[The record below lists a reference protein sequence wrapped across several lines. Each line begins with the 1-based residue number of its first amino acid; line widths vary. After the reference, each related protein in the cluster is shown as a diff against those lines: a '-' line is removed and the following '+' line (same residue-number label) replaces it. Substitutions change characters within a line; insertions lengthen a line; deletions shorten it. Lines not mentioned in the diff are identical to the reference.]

1 MPLSSSDLAHGG
13 RLRAAAHDF
22 RIPLQHWLDLSTGI
36 NPQGWPV
43 PPLPAE
49 VWRRLP
55 EDDDGLAMASLAYFG
70 GQRVLPLAGSQ
81 AAIQI
86 LPQLF
91 TRAKSGGVQLVD
103 SRFPSPL
110 TPLPERER
118 GTSRAYGGLRIGI
131 LSPCYAEHFKAWHGA
146 GHRVELIDYADAEQ
160 AVERVDVLLLSN
172 PNNPTGRLLPPA
184 TLLAWHARLAARGGL
199 LVVDEAFIDAT
210 PEASVLA
217 AASEPGLI
225 VLRSLGKF
233 WGLAG
238 IRCGFV
244 AAENAILD
252 QLTERLG
259 PWTVSG
265 PARWVAQRAL
275 ADRAWREATAPALH
289 TASERLAALLAAH
302 GLPSPSG
309 CALFRWVPTPLA
321 HALFI
326 AFAQHAVL
334 TREHDGGLRIGLP
347 GSEAEWAK
355 LASVLAEVMR

>member
-43 PPLPAE
+43 PALPAE

-55 EDDDGLAMASLAYFG
+55 EEDDGLAMASLAYFG

-91 TRAKSGGVQLVD
+91 TPRRV
-103 SRFPSPL
+103 
-110 TPLPERER
+110 
-118 GTSRAYGGLRIGI
+118 GI

-146 GHRVELIDYADAEQ
+146 GHQVELIDYADAAQ
-160 AVERVDVLLLSN
+160 AVERVDVLLLTN

-184 TLLAWHARLAARGGL
+184 TLLDWHARLAARGGL

-210 PEASVLA
+210 PEASVLK
-217 AASEPGLI
+217 AASESGLI

-252 QLTERLG
+252 QLAERLG

-289 TASERLAALLAAH
+289 AASERLAALLAAH
-302 GLPSPSG
+302 GLASPSG

-326 AFAQHAVL
+326 AFAQRAVL